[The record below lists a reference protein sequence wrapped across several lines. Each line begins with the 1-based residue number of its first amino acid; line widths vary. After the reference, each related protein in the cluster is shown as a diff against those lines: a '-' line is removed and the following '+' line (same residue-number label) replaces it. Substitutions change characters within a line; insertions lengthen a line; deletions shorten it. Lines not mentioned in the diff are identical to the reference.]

1 MHRLTLAAL
10 ALMFG
15 LAGPSLSQA
24 ADWSNLPDWGGQ
36 WIAIPSKPAPPAYKP
51 DWAKK
56 RAKLLADVK
65 SGKEPDPGKV
75 CGLPVGNPWMLSV
88 PDVHQ
93 WIVNPQGA
101 WHFVENGGFV
111 SRISTTQD
119 HLGPNDIFPTYTGD
133 STGKWEG
140 QTLVV
145 DTIGLRDDTWLG
157 PGALIHSDQTRLTE
171 RIRQTGANAL
181 ELDLTVDDPVAF
193 TRPWH
198 VVQRYRRLPKG
209 GFTHDWACKVVRNA
223 KG

>member
-1 MHRLTLAAL
+1 MAVVATPRRQWRLRWGAARSR
-10 ALMFG
+10 
-15 LAGPSLSQA
+15 AGSPLQPRFMVLPACPCPAWPLPACPPQA
-24 ADWSNLPDWGGQ
+24 DGDG
-36 WIAIPSKPAPPAYKP
+36 
-51 DWAKK
+51 
-56 RAKLLADVK
+56 
-65 SGKEPDPGKV
+65 
-75 CGLPVGNPWMLSV
+75 
-88 PDVHQ
+88 
-93 WIVNPQGA
+93 GA

-111 SRISTTQD
+111 SRIYTTQD